1 MKRKPYYSKKVK
13 TSCALERIYINM
25 YDAIG
30 SVNENLQ
37 HAGYG
42 KTFDELKERYSYI
55 PRKLVVAFVNACSF
69 CTSRWPMLTNICK
82 PIIAMNLC
90 RGFK

>member
-37 HAGYG
+37 HAWYG
-42 KTFDELKERYSYI
+42 KTFDELKDTFLE
-55 PRKLVVAFVNACSF
+55 N
-69 CTSRWPMLTNICK
+69 
-82 PIIAMNLC
+82 
-90 RGFK
+90 